1 MSSPSYYR
9 AGSFDTS
16 SSASDLDRFFD
27 ERGCHQEVN
36 VGLASKANEHHCH
49 CGAPGGD
56 FKMCLKKGCKVMC
69 SDCGVVR
76 SSQSSSFCMRCHLA
90 KTKETRDEKKAQKQE
105 EKASRKRKAGNDS
118 GGEQANSRKARKPKH
133 TARQKELRQQVQAAA
148 HDANQVH
155 QGGIVKMAKARTIP
169 TMYGSTG
176 KPCSSHF
183 IKKFDRFIRSIDPDA
198 VFARDWMD
206 TDGAYDEDVEM
217 ADEDVMGDDDEDDGM
232 HDGHLWKDDNQFM
245 EDAVAGRRL
254 RHIDNLI
261 GMVVRRRCRY

>member
-1 MSSPSYYR
+1 M
-9 AGSFDTS
+9 
-16 SSASDLDRFFD
+16 
-27 ERGCHQEVN
+27 N
-36 VGLASKANEHHCH
+36 
-49 CGAPGGD
+49 
-56 FKMCLKKGCKVMC
+56 
-69 SDCGVVR
+69 
-76 SSQSSSFCMRCHLA
+76 CHLA

-105 EKASRKRKAGNDS
+105 EKVSRKRKAGNDS

-133 TARQKELRQQVQAAA
+133 TAHQKEIRQQVQAAA

-217 ADEDVMGDDDEDDGM
+217 ADEDVMGDDDEDDGT

-254 RHIDNLI
+254 RHIDNFI